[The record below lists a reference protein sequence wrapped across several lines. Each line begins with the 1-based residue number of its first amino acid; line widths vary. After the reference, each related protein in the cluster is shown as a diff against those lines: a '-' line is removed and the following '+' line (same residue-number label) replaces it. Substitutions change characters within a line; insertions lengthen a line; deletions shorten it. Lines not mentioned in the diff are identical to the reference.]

1 MHLRELDLVNDV
13 LVCVPLLL
21 AGSVLGHLFN
31 LNLTVLSDDFLNVE
45 LEESVKAAN
54 LLRN

>member
-45 LEESVKAAN
+45 LQESVKAAN
-54 LLRN
+54 LLRY